1 MKRILLFF
9 ISLIFGVNALAGN
22 LTSTELEDVFG
33 SVRAELV
40 RQICY
45 IAEISDTTV
54 LNNIENRSLKPF
66 KGEFKKFYEVEKD
79 ANRKKELSQIDMII
93 NTLPSLSGDNVND
106 YVQRLNFAIANS
118 ITSLYKSYPDRAY
131 EILCVQKRLS
141 ELLYFIILESN
152 CTISS
157 DNRSECIIENAFARL
172 NQKKQNDENDNV
184 SDSQSPGPDE
194 FDESTTDSKRG
205 CGKNLKRILICIA
218 FMVIATFGFWFY
230 RKYFKLKPN
239 ENNIQPKQMQ
249 VEKPSDTIEQKQV
262 PVPTTQQSQINQV
275 EKLDVTKV
283 RVAFAEQSKDLSVV
297 GASVIGLSHIQ
308 MNKPCQDYC
317 GYEELENGWGIAIT
331 SDGAGSA
338 EHSEVGSKIVVERGI
353 FHFKQKILSK
363 KWMAE
368 NMLPTDAEWTQSAY
382 YAFKSVYD
390 DLKIVA
396 EKNGKTLSSLA
407 ATAIVLIHTP
417 RGILVSHIGDGRAGY
432 ADLNGCWKSIIV
444 PHKGEEANQTIFMTS
459 EFWNIPNYVMSGVIV
474 PESRVIRDVP
484 SAFALMSDGCENT
497 CWLCNRYDE
506 EKQMYGDP
514 NEPYDKFFTSIC
526 TSIESMRNTNEHLDD
541 RKTKWANYLLLTGKF
556 AKEPDD
562 KTMIVG
568 TLLY

>member
-1 MKRILLFF
+1 
-9 ISLIFGVNALAGN
+9 
-22 LTSTELEDVFG
+22 
-33 SVRAELV
+33 
-40 RQICY
+40 
-45 IAEISDTTV
+45 
-54 LNNIENRSLKPF
+54 
-66 KGEFKKFYEVEKD
+66 
-79 ANRKKELSQIDMII
+79 
-93 NTLPSLSGDNVND
+93 
-106 YVQRLNFAIANS
+106 
-118 ITSLYKSYPDRAY
+118 
-131 EILCVQKRLS
+131 
-141 ELLYFIILESN
+141 
-152 CTISS
+152 
-157 DNRSECIIENAFARL
+157 
-172 NQKKQNDENDNV
+172 
-184 SDSQSPGPDE
+184 
-194 FDESTTDSKRG
+194 
-205 CGKNLKRILICIA
+205 
-218 FMVIATFGFWFY
+218 
-230 RKYFKLKPN
+230 
-239 ENNIQPKQMQ
+239 
-249 VEKPSDTIEQKQV
+249 
-262 PVPTTQQSQINQV
+262 
-275 EKLDVTKV
+275 
-283 RVAFAEQSKDLSVV
+283 SKDLSVV

-541 RKTKWANYLLLTGKF
+541 RKTSRPVHGHVR
-556 AKEPDD
+556 P
-562 KTMIVG
+562 G
-568 TLLY
+568 